1 MAGREA
7 VSKLFDRGID
17 RHRIAELRERFM
29 QLNTARLQRNRTAL
43 QEHQRLLFDLIPLLL
58 HVNHPALPG
67 YVSRH
72 TPCGIDGYQP
82 SEKLLDRARQS
93 LSGGFNYRPHE
104 GNTQI
109 HSLFVM
115 GSCGSIAQA
124 EDSDLDL
131 WLCHRSNL
139 GQDALQQLQDK
150 TAALSAWAASL
161 GLDMH
166 FFLMDSEQFRR
177 GERDRLSA
185 DGTGSSQHYLLLD
198 EFYRSAILL
207 AGRYPIWW
215 LVPPDEEANYQE
227 YTALLHLQDFV
238 GPDESID
245 FGGVAAIPAGE
256 FIGAGVWQLYKAIAS
271 PYKALLKLLLTE
283 AYASDYPNVQALC
296 LTMKARIHSGDSQ
309 LDELDPYIM
318 VYRRLEQYLRQRGE
332 KDRLE
337 LVRRA
342 FYFKTDLH
350 LSRPGLSKQAER
362 RARLEALVKEWQWP
376 PETLLNLD
384 TRHRWKLRR
393 VSDEHRFLVAELT
406 HSYRFLQEFATRS
419 QQSALINSEEMTL
432 LGRKLYAA
440 FERKRDKIEWLN
452 PGISPD
458 LSEPQLYFYTIGF
471 GDRRRWV
478 VSSSPRNDFHSE
490 TTLREGEQLCHLLC
504 WCLCNGLM
512 QENSR
517 LRLGSHKLGVTE
529 TDLNRLAC
537 WLQGALPKRLP
548 AADPDKHDVF
558 SRPKAPEQVL
568 LCINLGQ
575 DSLSQLSSQGIGQ
588 HRSCYPVANAELV
601 VINSWGEVFATA
613 ISGSGTLLNSLRSY
627 HQIRIAANH
636 TGANPSVKILC
647 FNDPTQQLLK
657 RLEQLIASLDNCFG
671 QNPNSRY
678 ILKLADG
685 FHVIRQRNSELEV
698 VTLNSYAELIRSLE
712 RGQDAFSP
720 LHLDPFCVP
729 DSALAAIVANSRSED
744 CHLFV
749 HQRDIL
755 VDIFLRDERG
765 SLCYL
770 ANESRDPDALLQ
782 QLLSFLQHCRQEQN
796 SQHRVQL
803 YNLKRADGRWQAS
816 HRPPPVASSAGLYLE
831 AIVYPRAG
839 AKPVFDLRWNNQLLR
854 HSDEDDVFRRLASQ
868 LRERFPQQRR
878 FYLDRLSLADATA
891 QQTSVYLRYKRYVEE
906 LLRRALDDQFNG
918 GR

>member
-1 MAGREA
+1 MPGREA
-7 VSKLFDRGID
+7 LSKLFDRGINP
-17 RHRIAELRERFM
+17 HRIAELRARFM

-43 QEHQRLLFDLIPLLL
+43 QEHQRLLFDLVPLLL

-82 SEKLLDRARQS
+82 SEQLLGRARQS
-93 LSGGFNYRPHE
+93 LSSGFSYRPHD
-104 GNTQI
+104 GTTHI

-124 EDSDLDL
+124 EDSDLDI
-131 WLCHRSNL
+131 WLCHRSDL
-139 GQDALQQLQDK
+139 DHSALQQLQDK
-150 TAALSAWAASL
+150 ADALSAWAAGL
-161 GLDMH
+161 GLDLH

-177 GERDRLSA
+177 GERERLSA
-185 DGTGSSQHYLLLD
+185 DGAGTSQHYLLLD

-215 LVPPDEEANYQE
+215 LVPPDEEANYPE
-227 YTALLHLQDFV
+227 YTALLHVQNFV

-283 AYASDYPNVQALC
+283 AYASDYPNVQAIC
-296 LTMKARIHSGDSQ
+296 LTMKARVHEGDTN

-318 VYRRLEQYLRQRGE
+318 VYRRLEQHLRQRGE

-342 FYFKTDLH
+342 FYFKTGLH
-350 LSRPGLSKQAER
+350 LSRPGLSKQADR
-362 RARLEALVKEWQWP
+362 RTRLEALVKEWQWP
-376 PETLLNLD
+376 SETLLNLD

-393 VSDEHRFLVAELT
+393 VRDEHRFLVAELT
-406 HSYRFLQEFATRS
+406 HSYRFLQDFAARS

-440 FERKRDKIEWLN
+440 FERKRNKIEWLN

-458 LSEPQLYFYTIGF
+458 LSEQQLYFYTIGF

-490 TTLREGEQLCHLLC
+490 TTLKEDDQLCRLLC
-504 WCLCNGLM
+504 WCLCNGLV

-529 TDLNRLAC
+529 SDLNRLAC
-537 WLQGALPKRLP
+537 WLQKALPARLP
-548 AADPDKHDVF
+548 AADPDKHEVF
-558 SRPKAPEQVL
+558 SRPKAPEYVL

-575 DSLSQLSSQGIGQ
+575 DSLSQLSSQGVGQ

-601 VINSWGEVFATA
+601 VVNSWGEVSATA
-613 ISGSGTLLNSLRSY
+613 ISGSDTLLNSLRAY
-627 HQIRIAANH
+627 HQIRIAADH
-636 TGANPSVKILC
+636 VGVSPTIQMLC
-647 FNDPTQQLLK
+647 FNDPDDQLVNRLQQLTT
-657 RLEQLIASLDNCFG
+657 SLDNCFQ
-671 QNPNSRY
+671 QNANSRY

-685 FHVIRQRNSELEV
+685 FHIVRQRNNELDV
-698 VTLNSYAELIRSLE
+698 ATLSSYPELIQCLE
-712 RGQDAFSP
+712 RGQEQFSP

-729 DSALAAIVANSRSED
+729 DSALAAIVAHSHSDD
-744 CHLFV
+744 CHLFL
-749 HQRDIL
+749 HPREAL
-755 VDIFLRDERG
+755 VDIFVRDERG

-770 ANESRDPDALLQ
+770 ANESRDPEALLQ
-782 QLLSFLQHCRQEQN
+782 QLLGFLQHCRQEQN
-796 SQHRVQL
+796 RQHRVQL
-803 YNLKRADGRWQAS
+803 HSLRRQDGRWQAVDC
-816 HRPPPVASSAGLYLE
+816 PPPPSRARSGLYLE
-831 AIVYPRAG
+831 AIAHPRSG
-839 AKPVFDLRWNNQLLR
+839 AKPVFDLRWNNQLLC
-854 HSDEDDVFRRLASQ
+854 HADEGDSVFRRLASQ
-868 LRERFPQQRR
+868 LRERFPDQRR
-878 FYLDRLSLADATA
+878 FYLDRLSLADSEP

-906 LLRRALDDQFNG
+906 LLLQAINET
-918 GR
+918 